1 MNYLNGKFLADAN
14 IKARNEGITYPHQI
28 KLHQGQIIYRFY
40 DSSTVSNPMKAIH
53 RPWWIEYEYF
63 QKIKHFAL
71 QHNYT
76 FSYAARLFTAIL
88 YEWSEVD
95 SYIRC
100 QVKEPIIALKGR
112 GKQVDSK
119 GKDSRDLPTMTP
131 MQSVLEIYQLYLPG
145 FDGETS
151 IADSAVTLLQ
161 HQKI

>member
-1 MNYLNGKFLADAN
+1 MNYSNEKFLV
-14 IKARNEGITYPHQI
+14 KASIEARKGIIFPHQI
-28 KLHQGQIIYRFY
+28 DLSQGQVIYRFY
-40 DSSTVSNPMKAIH
+40 DSSRVSNPMVAAQGA
-53 RPWWIEYEYF
+53 WWIEYEYF

-76 FSYAARLFTAIL
+76 FSYAARLFAAIL

-100 QVKEPIIALKGR
+100 QVREPIIALKGR
-112 GKQVDSK
+112 GKQVSSK

-151 IADSAVTLLQ
+151 IADSAVTLLH